1 LLGERR
7 VIYDES
13 VWRWI
18 DNGAKTGWQGSNAEF
33 SKTLIGRELAE
44 IRVKRLK
51 AAFGHLVD
59 DASAR
64 GE

>member
-1 LLGERR
+1 MGLRQYGKAGEH
-7 VIYDES
+7 
-13 VWRWI
+13 
-18 DNGAKTGWQGSNAEF
+18 AEF
-33 SKTLIGRELAE
+33 SKALIGRELAE